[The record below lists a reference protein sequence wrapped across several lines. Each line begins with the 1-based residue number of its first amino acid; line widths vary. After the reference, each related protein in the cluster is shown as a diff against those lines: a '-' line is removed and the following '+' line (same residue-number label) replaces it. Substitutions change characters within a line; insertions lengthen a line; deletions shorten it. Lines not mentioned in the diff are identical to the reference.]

1 VVAFMT
7 QIWDFP
13 VRSLWNAILEPSGD
27 QVGDPST
34 AGSVV
39 RRVST
44 PPRLRYTVIP
54 SEKT

>member
-1 VVAFMT
+1 MT

-44 PPRLRYTVIP
+44 PPRLRYTVIL